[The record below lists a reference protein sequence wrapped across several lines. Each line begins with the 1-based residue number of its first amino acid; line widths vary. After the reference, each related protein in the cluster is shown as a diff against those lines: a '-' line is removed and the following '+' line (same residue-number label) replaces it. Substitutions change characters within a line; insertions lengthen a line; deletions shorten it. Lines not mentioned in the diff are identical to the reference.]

1 MTKLKEIRL
10 MKKMKQIDLAKILNV
25 KPSTVNIAET
35 KGIYDTRMAVKYAKA
50 LKCNPF
56 FLLEGLDNN

>member
-10 MKKMKQIDLAKILNV
+10 IKKMKQIDLARILNV

-35 KGIYDTRMAVKYAKA
+35 KGIYDTRKA
-50 LKCNPF
+50 LKCNPL

>member
-1 MTKLKEIRL
+1 
-10 MKKMKQIDLAKILNV
+10 MKQIDLARILNV

-50 LKCNPF
+50 LKCNPL